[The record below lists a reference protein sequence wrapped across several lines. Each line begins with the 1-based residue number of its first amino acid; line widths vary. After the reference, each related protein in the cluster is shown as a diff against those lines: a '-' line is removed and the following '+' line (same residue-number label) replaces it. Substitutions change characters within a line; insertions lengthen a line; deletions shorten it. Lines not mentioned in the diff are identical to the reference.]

1 MEVWGLGRPSAP
13 LVVKIPYDWCGYNVS
28 SFAYDGRYFVFG
40 NHGGEGDHGY
50 IDSAVF
56 EIKDGNAEP
65 LWHAECTTADDA
77 SGSISHDDR
86 FYVSSTGPSGP
97 DTVWDLTSGKRAAVF
112 DDVDLTPI
120 ISADGSTFAVLKSES
135 GRPALLIVRNG
146 RKRRLDAPVDAGPQG
161 PVIDGALSPNGRY
174 FAATVVDAPSKT
186 RSVGIWDTDSARRI
200 ARIQPTDDGGG
211 TWKIGAVSDTG
222 RPLVMRN
229 RSVFISGKWRDL
241 STTANS
247 LIAPLTPA
255 FRPVCGVIFCDRVM
269 RDLGVVERIL
279 PTDADI
285 RHEWFDLGDF
295 SGLIAGQS
303 PSGRFIHGQSQAIV
317 DVATGRTLLRTE
329 RTGDFSVDGS
339 RLIDGF
345 TLRDISTGKALWTLH
360 ETPHGGFVMILADGR
375 VRLSPGAE
383 RYIKLVRGFEVKPF
397 DDAARKQFELPH
409 GLAPWLATFGPR
421 ARR

>member
-1 MEVWGLGRPSAP
+1 M
-13 LVVKIPYDWCGYNVS
+13 
-28 SFAYDGRYFVFG
+28 
-40 NHGGEGDHGY
+40 
-50 IDSAVF
+50 
-56 EIKDGNAEP
+56 
-65 LWHAECTTADDA
+65 
-77 SGSISHDDR
+77 
-86 FYVSSTGPSGP
+86 
-97 DTVWDLTSGKRAAVF
+97 RAHQGF
-112 DDVDLTPI
+112 D
-120 ISADGSTFAVLKSES
+120 
-135 GRPALLIVRNG
+135 
-146 RKRRLDAPVDAGPQG
+146 
-161 PVIDGALSPNGRY
+161 
-174 FAATVVDAPSKT
+174 
-186 RSVGIWDTDSARRI
+186 
-200 ARIQPTDDGGG
+200 
-211 TWKIGAVSDTG
+211 WKIGAVSDTG

-229 RSVFISGKWRDL
+229 RSLFISGKWRDV

-383 RYIKLVRGFEVKPF
+383 RYITLVRGFEVKPF